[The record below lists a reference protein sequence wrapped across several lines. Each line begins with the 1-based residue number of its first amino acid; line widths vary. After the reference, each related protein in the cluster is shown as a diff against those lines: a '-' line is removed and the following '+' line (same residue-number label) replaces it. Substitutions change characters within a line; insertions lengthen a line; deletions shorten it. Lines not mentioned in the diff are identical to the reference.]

1 MTFAARPMMDGGGDS
16 GGGGGGGGTALAMS
30 LSVASILTTGALNT
44 LLTSASVT
52 GSATGGT
59 APYTYAWTSVTADIF
74 TVTTPTAAATTFSFT
89 PPFEGLYV
97 ASYRLTV
104 TDAAAGAVFADI
116 EVFFEGT

>member
-16 GGGGGGGGTALAMS
+16 GGGGGGTALAIS
-30 LSVASILTTGALNT
+30 LSVASIITIGSLGT
-44 LLTSASVT
+44 LITSGSVT

-59 APYTYAWTSVTADIF
+59 APYTYAWTPVTADIF

-104 TDAAAGAVFADI
+104 TDAAAGAVFADV